1 MYFLRQKTKVSGPAR
16 FKSDKAPTQK
26 ASADEW
32 VNKGAVLVKSRHPQE
47 ALQCFDKALE
57 IDPKNV
63 IVWTN
68 KGLALGLLGR
78 DREAIQC
85 FDKALEIDPKNAFA
99 QRVKRKIMFTQRR
112 LNGRV
117 SILLFSSATKTSSEW
132 PHKQHQ
138 LRVLTQH
145 RLHLLLCHVQQ
156 LP

>member
-47 ALQCFDKALE
+47 AL
-57 IDPKNV
+57 
-63 IVWTN
+63 
-68 KGLALGLLGR
+68 
-78 DREAIQC
+78 QC